1 MDSLFKKVGKQN
13 EKLLSKEE
21 LQVET
26 SELNKNE
33 ILSKYDFSF
42 EIEEETMHYL
52 KEQTL
57 KLNFSANKM

>member
-42 EIEEETMHYL
+42 EIDEETMD
-52 KEQTL
+52 
-57 KLNFSANKM
+57 